1 MLETAAIF
9 IILIVGLGLLLWNQ
23 SKQSAKIDGIL
34 KQQKEEFQKE
44 IQHEMSENRK
54 EMAQQMGQWVGALHK
69 QLSAGGETQIRQLE
83 LFSTRLDGLTKS
95 NEERLESVRQT
106 VEGRLTSLQADNA
119 SKLELMRQTVDEKLH
134 STLERRLGESF
145 QTVSERLEK
154 VHQGL
159 GEMQTLAAS
168 VGDLRQVM
176 TQVKTRGIWGEMQLI
191 RLLEEFLPKQV
202 WETNIATRPGRAERV
217 EVAVKIPQDDPN
229 NPFIWL
235 PIDAKFPME
244 DYQRLIDAREKGED
258 GADALKA
265 LENRIKLEAKTI
277 REKYVEHPYT
287 TDFAMMFLP
296 TESLYAEVLS
306 RTDLVEQLQN
316 KERIILVGPT
326 NLTAFLASLQ
336 MGFRAL
342 AVGEQ
347 TGEILQLLGGVPSE
361 MRKCADLLEKS
372 RKKIQEAGN
381 QMELAARRGRAI
393 ERQLKNIEA
402 MPVGEEVLLAEPEEE

>member
-191 RLLEEFLPKQV
+191 RLLEEFLY
-202 WETNIATRPGRAERV
+202 N
-217 EVAVKIPQDDPN
+217 
-229 NPFIWL
+229 
-235 PIDAKFPME
+235 
-244 DYQRLIDAREKGED
+244 
-258 GADALKA
+258 
-265 LENRIKLEAKTI
+265 
-277 REKYVEHPYT
+277 
-287 TDFAMMFLP
+287 
-296 TESLYAEVLS
+296 
-306 RTDLVEQLQN
+306 
-316 KERIILVGPT
+316 
-326 NLTAFLASLQ
+326 
-336 MGFRAL
+336 
-342 AVGEQ
+342 
-347 TGEILQLLGGVPSE
+347 
-361 MRKCADLLEKS
+361 
-372 RKKIQEAGN
+372 
-381 QMELAARRGRAI
+381 
-393 ERQLKNIEA
+393 
-402 MPVGEEVLLAEPEEE
+402 